1 MSDYKYSI
9 EAKNVNKTFIKKTQE
24 VKALIDFSITIK
36 KGTIHGLLGPNG
48 AGKSTFINILGG
60 LVKKNSGEVNVCGIN
75 IDKNIKLSKFK
86 IGIVPQELNIDPFF
100 SPAELLELQAGLYG
114 VPKKKRKTDEILENL
129 KLTDQR
135 NAYART
141 LSGGMRRRLLIGKAL
156 VHDPEIIILDEPTA
170 GVDID
175 IRTSVWNYI
184 KRISGQGKTVCL
196 TTHYLEEAENLC
208 DNITIINHGKK
219 IIEGSKN
226 DLLNIISTKSVTFV
240 LNKNID
246 IPKDLKDFNAFID
259 NGELKLSYDKNKTN
273 IKKIIDILNINKIDF
288 KEGSVE
294 DFKKLG
300 FEDAFEISAEH
311 NLGFEKLIKQILK
324 HLPESETQEDINH
337 PKITIIGKPN
347 VGKSSLLNAISKQD
361 LMITSP
367 VSGTTIDAVEFEINY
382 KGKKYRFVDTAGV
395 KKKSKT
401 ILKEEK
407 LSTSKSFSAIEY
419 ADLCLMVLDGSDQF
433 NEQDL
438 KLISKINDVGRSM
451 IIVINKLDLFKGEE
465 KKVLERLALMA
476 PYLDSYPKVFLPQS

>member
-9 EAKNVNKTFIKKTQE
+9 EAKNVNKTFLKKTQE

-60 LVKKNSGEVNVCGIN
+60 LVKKNSGKVNVCGIN

-226 DLLNIISTKSVTFV
+226 DLLNIISTKSVTFI

-246 IPKDLKDFNAFID
+246 IPKDLKEFNPIID
-259 NGELKLSYDKNKTN
+259 SGVLKLSYDKNKTN
-273 IKKIIDILNINKIDF
+273 IKKIIDILNRNKIDF
-288 KEGSVE
+288 KEINTFEGDLE
-294 DFKKLG
+294 D
-300 FEDAFEISAEH
+300 
-311 NLGFEKLIKQILK
+311 
-324 HLPESETQEDINH
+324 
-337 PKITIIGKPN
+337 
-347 VGKSSLLNAISKQD
+347 
-361 LMITSP
+361 
-367 VSGTTIDAVEFEINY
+367 
-382 KGKKYRFVDTAGV
+382 
-395 KKKSKT
+395 
-401 ILKEEK
+401 
-407 LSTSKSFSAIEY
+407 
-419 ADLCLMVLDGSDQF
+419 
-433 NEQDL
+433 
-438 KLISKINDVGRSM
+438 
-451 IIVINKLDLFKGEE
+451 
-465 KKVLERLALMA
+465 
-476 PYLDSYPKVFLPQS
+476 VFLKVVNKK

>member
-9 EAKNVNKTFIKKTQE
+9 EAKNVNKIFLKKTQE
-24 VKALIDFSITIK
+24 VEALIDFSITIK

-114 VPKKKRKTDEILENL
+114 VPKKKRKTAEILENL

-184 KRISGQGKTVCL
+184 KRISEQGKTVCL

-226 DLLNIISTKSVTFV
+226 DLLNIISTKSVTFI

-246 IPKDLKDFNAFID
+246 IPKDLKEFNPVID
-259 NGELKLSYDKNKTN
+259 NEVLKLSYDKNKTN
-273 IKKIIDILNINKIDF
+273 IKKIIDILNRNKIDF
-288 KEGSVE
+288 KEINTFEGDLE
-294 DFKKLG
+294 D
-300 FEDAFEISAEH
+300 
-311 NLGFEKLIKQILK
+311 
-324 HLPESETQEDINH
+324 
-337 PKITIIGKPN
+337 
-347 VGKSSLLNAISKQD
+347 
-361 LMITSP
+361 
-367 VSGTTIDAVEFEINY
+367 
-382 KGKKYRFVDTAGV
+382 
-395 KKKSKT
+395 
-401 ILKEEK
+401 
-407 LSTSKSFSAIEY
+407 
-419 ADLCLMVLDGSDQF
+419 
-433 NEQDL
+433 
-438 KLISKINDVGRSM
+438 
-451 IIVINKLDLFKGEE
+451 
-465 KKVLERLALMA
+465 
-476 PYLDSYPKVFLPQS
+476 VFLKVVNKK

>member
-9 EAKNVNKTFIKKTQE
+9 EAKNVNKTFLKKNQE
-24 VKALIDFSITIK
+24 VEALIDFSITIK

-175 IRTSVWNYI
+175 VRTSVWNYI
-184 KRISGQGKTVCL
+184 KRISRQGKTVCL
-196 TTHYLEEAENLC
+196 PKHYLEEAENLC

-219 IIEGSKN
+219 IIEGKKN
-226 DLLNIISTKSVTFV
+226 DLLNIISTKSVTFI

-246 IPKDLKDFNAFID
+246 IPKDLKEFNPVID
-259 NGELKLSYDKNKTN
+259 NGVLKLSYDKNKTN
-273 IKKIIDILNINKIDF
+273 IKKIIDILNRNKIDF
-288 KEGSVE
+288 KEINTFEGDLE
-294 DFKKLG
+294 D
-300 FEDAFEISAEH
+300 
-311 NLGFEKLIKQILK
+311 
-324 HLPESETQEDINH
+324 
-337 PKITIIGKPN
+337 
-347 VGKSSLLNAISKQD
+347 
-361 LMITSP
+361 
-367 VSGTTIDAVEFEINY
+367 
-382 KGKKYRFVDTAGV
+382 
-395 KKKSKT
+395 
-401 ILKEEK
+401 
-407 LSTSKSFSAIEY
+407 
-419 ADLCLMVLDGSDQF
+419 
-433 NEQDL
+433 
-438 KLISKINDVGRSM
+438 
-451 IIVINKLDLFKGEE
+451 
-465 KKVLERLALMA
+465 
-476 PYLDSYPKVFLPQS
+476 VFLKVVNKK

>member
-9 EAKNVNKTFIKKTQE
+9 EAKNVNKTFLKKTQE

-175 IRTSVWNYI
+175 IRTSVRNNI
-184 KRISGQGKTVCL
+184 KKISGEGKTVCL

-226 DLLNIISTKSVTFV
+226 DLLNIISTKSVTFI

-246 IPKDLKDFNAFID
+246 IPKDLKEFNPVID
-259 NGELKLSYDKNKTN
+259 SGVLKLSYDKNKTN

-288 KEGSVE
+288 KEINTFEGDLE
-294 DFKKLG
+294 D
-300 FEDAFEISAEH
+300 
-311 NLGFEKLIKQILK
+311 
-324 HLPESETQEDINH
+324 
-337 PKITIIGKPN
+337 
-347 VGKSSLLNAISKQD
+347 
-361 LMITSP
+361 
-367 VSGTTIDAVEFEINY
+367 
-382 KGKKYRFVDTAGV
+382 
-395 KKKSKT
+395 
-401 ILKEEK
+401 
-407 LSTSKSFSAIEY
+407 
-419 ADLCLMVLDGSDQF
+419 
-433 NEQDL
+433 
-438 KLISKINDVGRSM
+438 
-451 IIVINKLDLFKGEE
+451 
-465 KKVLERLALMA
+465 
-476 PYLDSYPKVFLPQS
+476 VFLKVVNKK

>member
-9 EAKNVNKTFIKKTQE
+9 EAKNVNKTFLKNTQE

-75 IDKNIKLSKFK
+75 IDKYIKLSKFK

-226 DLLNIISTKSVTFV
+226 DLLNIISTKSVTFI

-246 IPKDLKDFNAFID
+246 IPKDLKEFNPVID
-259 NGELKLSYDKNKTN
+259 NGVLKLSYDKNKTN
-273 IKKIIDILNINKIDF
+273 IKKIIDILNRNKIDF
-288 KEGSVE
+288 KEINTFEGDLE
-294 DFKKLG
+294 D
-300 FEDAFEISAEH
+300 
-311 NLGFEKLIKQILK
+311 
-324 HLPESETQEDINH
+324 
-337 PKITIIGKPN
+337 
-347 VGKSSLLNAISKQD
+347 
-361 LMITSP
+361 
-367 VSGTTIDAVEFEINY
+367 
-382 KGKKYRFVDTAGV
+382 
-395 KKKSKT
+395 
-401 ILKEEK
+401 
-407 LSTSKSFSAIEY
+407 
-419 ADLCLMVLDGSDQF
+419 
-433 NEQDL
+433 
-438 KLISKINDVGRSM
+438 
-451 IIVINKLDLFKGEE
+451 
-465 KKVLERLALMA
+465 
-476 PYLDSYPKVFLPQS
+476 VFLKVVNKK

>member
-9 EAKNVNKTFIKKTQE
+9 EAKNVNKTFLKKNQE
-24 VKALIDFSITIK
+24 VEALIDFSITIK

-75 IDKNIKLSKFK
+75 IDKYIKLSKFK

-226 DLLNIISTKSVTFV
+226 DLLNIISTKSVTFI

-246 IPKDLKDFNAFID
+246 IPKDLKDFNPVID
-259 NGELKLSYDKNKTN
+259 NGVLKLSYDKNKTN
-273 IKKIIDILNINKIDF
+273 IKKIIDILNRNKIVF
-288 KEGSVE
+288 KEINTFEGDLE
-294 DFKKLG
+294 D
-300 FEDAFEISAEH
+300 
-311 NLGFEKLIKQILK
+311 
-324 HLPESETQEDINH
+324 
-337 PKITIIGKPN
+337 
-347 VGKSSLLNAISKQD
+347 
-361 LMITSP
+361 
-367 VSGTTIDAVEFEINY
+367 
-382 KGKKYRFVDTAGV
+382 
-395 KKKSKT
+395 
-401 ILKEEK
+401 
-407 LSTSKSFSAIEY
+407 
-419 ADLCLMVLDGSDQF
+419 
-433 NEQDL
+433 
-438 KLISKINDVGRSM
+438 
-451 IIVINKLDLFKGEE
+451 
-465 KKVLERLALMA
+465 
-476 PYLDSYPKVFLPQS
+476 VFLKVVNKK